1 MSTRKITI
9 RVKKEDLSEVLEKIK
24 AQESEITLTLSLP
37 DSKDVYKY
45 LSTSDKI
52 LDWEFDEEIVGTDM
66 DNSDSLIGEK
76 GELGKLDVFSEFV
89 YNLISGPSNLSE
101 GISSFIEA
109 TWRVNKKSP
118 GIIFGTPLFIT
129 AVGNESDSLTS
140 GPSIEK
146 AVLYKVIEAY
156 YNGFSKLDIVSDL
169 CDKIRG
175 KWKEMSKCETLTNV
189 SILLF
194 RNA

>member
-45 LSTSDKI
+45 LSTSDKV

-66 DNSDSLIGEK
+66 DNSNSLIGEK
-76 GELGKLDVFSEFV
+76 EELGKLDVFSEFV

-118 GIIFGTPLFIT
+118 GIVFGTPLFIT

-175 KWKEMSKCETLTNV
+175 KWREISKCETLTNV
-189 SILLF
+189 SVLLF

>member
-9 RVKKEDLSEVLEKIK
+9 RVKKEDLSEVIREIK
-24 AQESEITLTLSLP
+24 AQETEITLTLSLP

-45 LSTSDKI
+45 LSTSDKV
-52 LDWEFDEEIVGTDM
+52 LDWEFLEDEQVGEVDKEETE
-66 DNSDSLIGEK
+66 EK
-76 GELGKLDVFSEFV
+76 KDLDVFSEFV
-89 YNLISGPSNLSE
+89 YNVISGPTNLSE

-118 GIIFGTPLFIT
+118 GIIFGTPLFIAAT
-129 AVGNESDSLTS
+129 GNELGSLSS

-175 KWKEMSKCETLTNV
+175 KWKEVSKCETLTNV

>member
-9 RVKKEDLSEVLEKIK
+9 RVKKEDLSEVIREIK
-24 AQESEITLTLSLP
+24 AQETEIILTLSLP
-37 DSKDVYKY
+37 DSKDIYKY
-45 LSTSDKI
+45 LSTSDKV
-52 LDWEFDEEIVGTDM
+52 LDWEFLEDEQEIEVDKEVEKIEEIKD
-66 DNSDSLIGEK
+66 
-76 GELGKLDVFSEFV
+76 LDVFSEFV
-89 YNLISGPSNLSE
+89 YNVISGPTNLSE

-129 AVGNESDSLTS
+129 TIGNELGSLSS

-175 KWKEMSKCETLTNV
+175 KWKEISKCETLTNV

>member
-1 MSTRKITI
+1 MSTRKITVK
-9 RVKKEDLSEVLEKIK
+9 VKKEDLSEVIENLK
-24 AQESEITLTLSLP
+24 AQETEITLTLSLP
-37 DSKDVYKY
+37 DSKDIYKY
-45 LSTSDKI
+45 LSTSDKV
-52 LDWEFDEEIVGTDM
+52 LDWEFLENEQEMGDVKEVDKEIEEKKD
-66 DNSDSLIGEK
+66 
-76 GELGKLDVFSEFV
+76 LDVFSEFV
-89 YNLISGPSNLSE
+89 YNVISGPTNLSE

-109 TWRVNKKSP
+109 AWRVNKKSP

-129 AVGNESDSLTS
+129 TVGNELGSLST

-156 YNGFSKLDIVSDL
+156 YNGFSKIDIVSDL

-175 KWKEMSKCETLTNV
+175 KWKEISKCETLTNV

>member
-1 MSTRKITI
+1 MSIRKVTVK
-9 RVKKEDLSEVLEKIK
+9 VKKEDLSEVIENLK

-37 DSKDVYKY
+37 DSKDIYKY
-45 LSTSDKI
+45 LSTSDKV
-52 LDWEFDEEIVGTDM
+52 LDWEFLENEQEMDVKEVDKEIEEKKD
-66 DNSDSLIGEK
+66 
-76 GELGKLDVFSEFV
+76 LDVFSEFV
-89 YNLISGPSNLSE
+89 YNVISGPTNLSE

-118 GIIFGTPLFIT
+118 GIIFGTPLFIIT
-129 AVGNESDSLTS
+129 AGNELGSLSS

-156 YNGFSKLDIVSDL
+156 YNGFSKIDIVSDL

-175 KWKEMSKCETLTNV
+175 KWKEISKCETLTNV

>member
-1 MSTRKITI
+1 MFTRKITI
-9 RVKKEDLSEVLEKIK
+9 RVKKEDLSEVIREIK
-24 AQESEITLTLSLP
+24 AQETEITLTLSLP

-45 LSTSDKI
+45 LSTSDKV
-52 LDWEFDEEIVGTDM
+52 LDWEFLEDDEPAIEVDKETE
-66 DNSDSLIGEK
+66 EK
-76 GELGKLDVFSEFV
+76 KDLDVFSEFV
-89 YNLISGPSNLSE
+89 YNVISGPTNLSE

-118 GIIFGTPLFIT
+118 GIIFGTPLFIAAT
-129 AVGNESDSLTS
+129 GNELGSLSS

>member
-9 RVKKEDLSEVLEKIK
+9 KVKKEDLSEVIREIK
-24 AQESEITLTLSLP
+24 AQETEITLTLSLP

-45 LSTSDKI
+45 LSTSDKV
-52 LDWEFDEEIVGTDM
+52 LDWEFLEDEQA
-66 DNSDSLIGEK
+66 GEVDK
-76 GELGKLDVFSEFV
+76 ETEEKKDLDVFSEFV
-89 YNLISGPSNLSE
+89 YNVISGPTNLSE

-118 GIIFGTPLFIT
+118 GIIFGTPLFIAAT
-129 AVGNESDSLTS
+129 GNELGSLSS

>member
-9 RVKKEDLSEVLEKIK
+9 RVKKEDLSEVIREIK
-24 AQESEITLTLSLP
+24 AQETEITLTLSLP

-45 LSTSDKI
+45 LSTSDKV
-52 LDWEFDEEIVGTDM
+52 LDWEFLEDEPAIEVNKEETE
-66 DNSDSLIGEK
+66 EK
-76 GELGKLDVFSEFV
+76 KDLDIFSEFV
-89 YNLISGPSNLSE
+89 YNVISGPTNLSE

-129 AVGNESDSLTS
+129 ATGNELGSLSS

-156 YNGFSKLDIVSDL
+156 YNGFSKIDIVSDL